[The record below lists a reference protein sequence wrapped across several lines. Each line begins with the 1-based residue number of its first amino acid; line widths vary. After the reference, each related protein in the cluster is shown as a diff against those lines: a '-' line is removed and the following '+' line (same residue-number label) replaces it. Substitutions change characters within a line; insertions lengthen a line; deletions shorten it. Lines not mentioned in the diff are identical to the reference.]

1 MVAASTPA
9 LTKNVIIG
17 MLFMLFIRTYIE
29 KPSINWTNS
38 PRVSSTCRLMP
49 MQRSKSSLVLKP
61 PAAKGWC
68 QIMPNLYEKTLTG
81 ITNGC
86 KTLYYFGPGG
96 QNTNNSSQ
104 QTNET
109 WLAITGFR
117 FISSD
122 MLLHS
127 SSFYMPPHNQNT
139 KQLCLHHQVAEKAQT
154 PLMRY
159 LQQIRTWM
167 SDYQFVEAWASCNE

>member
-1 MVAASTPA
+1 
-9 LTKNVIIG
+9 

-38 PRVSSTCRLMP
+38 PRVSSICRLMP

-81 ITNGC
+81 ITNGS

-104 QTNET
+104 QQTKHD
-109 WLAITGFR
+109 WLSRASGSFLVTCC
-117 FISSD
+117 FIH
-122 MLLHS
+122 LHS
-127 SSFYMPPHNQNT
+127 ICHHTTKTQNSSVCTTKSQKRLRPLSWGTSSRLERGCQTINLLRRGHPAMNKLHYMHVPEIGSY
-139 KQLCLHHQVAEKAQT
+139 KVC
-154 PLMRY
+154 
-159 LQQIRTWM
+159 
-167 SDYQFVEAWASCNE
+167 